1 MEEVKK
7 MKRNA
12 YGFAVTAVSVL
23 MVAVIILQE
32 FGISGFASLFK
43 KGMGSTKADYTY
55 GDYVGYV
62 SPKSVSVIDGDS
74 AVAAAAEIFSVDESS
89 LSVSME
95 YNFNSDESFYKLQQV
110 SNGLPIWGR
119 SVHLS
124 VNDGK
129 VYLASGGLSTE
140 NISVSTTDLIDE
152 EWIEISVRSYVID
165 TFFDGEEPEDLSIDI
180 SPLDDE
186 CLCIYNM
193 GEYENDPHLAY
204 DGTFAYYT
212 DEDEHQSGSY
222 DVLIDAHNGDVL
234 RATSNVYYSPSAVE
248 YSYLGKNYHA
258 DIEKEGSEYIF
269 YDDSRNITLYDAK
282 STEVSPPFNNEVNYD
297 KTDHWIFSGYSVF
310 TVTDDLDDWEDN
322 DIHALIL
329 LSNAQKC
336 YDFYDEI
343 LGRKG
348 FNNNNGEMSVFLN
361 HKKAGTYTAYS
372 CGLKNATW
380 LAFID
385 EFNVRKLDIV
395 GHEFTH
401 SVERSIIQM
410 TYRGQSAAIMEGYSD
425 TFGILI
431 EEYAKGSSAWKC
443 DYRDARDAPPL
454 NFGDEHLTNSTEAQE
469 EDDSWKYEYLYVVS
483 NRAYNIWTG
492 WDDLS
497 QTISHSEKLTD
508 MAHLF
513 YRALFLMESCSGFSE
528 WFWAMKQVAGYMLDK
543 GELTQEQYD
552 VVMNQFSGD
561 SEIKSLE
568 EDILDPLRA
577 IAVLVAQSEETSL
590 TDEIKELASAP
601 VIPKIKDSLCA
612 RALMDTKTEVDYE
625 YWNDGE
631 KSKIAVMIKKEAIF
645 YYMAALYGED
655 YATEFVNEIS
665 SSQLYRDYDETYYM
679 AECEP
684 EAQIRRSW
692 SWEITETAHI
702 DDKNIMYFATMESPK
717 GVLYDVRFM
726 LTYNESYSGAFFNG
740 YYLNTMAVT
749 PIDDDAGANDKA
761 LLSWLDSLVKQCD
774 VMEVGT
780 EEYYSASGGFESV
793 VPYSRISGLLAAD
806 LDDYDG
812 DGENELFV
820 VRTDPESY
828 YTTGKAEKVGTT
840 YIMLEIYE
848 VTKGG
853 VSVSDRIFPISGL
866 AETEY
871 QVSTHIF
878 KTTDED
884 GIKIY
889 FDHFFNFN
897 SQTFAVIQLE
907 YDGEALKVT
916 DGAELDEYAY
926 SIECYRPISDNACGT
941 ILGRQ
946 FFDTYSS
953 DGWEDVAGDYWDWN
967 FDSFDEEELK
977 ALVTYTLNSYDA
989 LLNGMGLEETASRAM
1004 YAGYKKETTA
1014 GLQEKYFGCCLRPN
1028 EHYVCT
1034 SGKLEAVCSLTAP
1047 YGQGSVTFTAE
1058 DETVLL
1064 YKYRNDQSSDFSS
1077 DESGTGGTYEQTA
1090 SGGCDSVNDVFFAF
1104 TDALKSKSIESIVA
1118 LYSEKQL
1125 AYAADEQ
1132 GCEAS
1137 DIKEQIKKS
1146 WNASWDSMTDSSTWR
1161 YSLTDITYLDSDE
1174 ISERFKGHP
1183 VKPEQAAKLHI
1194 TAQSVTDKV
1203 FRIYAACYDGKW
1215 YLSVAND

>member
-1 MEEVKK
+1 

-32 FGISGFASLFK
+32 FGISSFANLFK
-43 KGMGSTKADYTY
+43 KGADSSKADYTY

-62 SPKSVSVIDGDS
+62 SPKSTSVTDGKS
-74 AVAAAAEIFSVDESS
+74 AQAAAAEIFGVDESS
-89 LSVSME
+89 LSVTME
-95 YNFNSDESFYKLQQV
+95 YDFNSDESFYKLQQV
-110 SNGLPIWGR
+110 SDGIPIWGR
-119 SVHLS
+119 SVNLS
-124 VNDGK
+124 VDGGK

-140 NISVSTTDLIDE
+140 SISVSTTDPIDE

-180 SPLDDE
+180 SPIDDE

-212 DEDEHQSGSY
+212 DEDEYQSGSY

-282 STEVSPPFNNEVNYD
+282 STEVSPPLNNEVSYD
-297 KTDHWIFSGYSVF
+297 KTDHLDFSGYSVF

-329 LSNAQKC
+329 LSNVQKC

-385 EFNVRKLDIV
+385 EFNVRKLDVV

-401 SVERSIIQM
+401 SVERSISQM

-431 EEYAKGSSAWKC
+431 EEYANGSSDWKC
-443 DYRDARDAPPL
+443 DYSDARDAPL

-483 NRAYNIWTG
+483 NRAYSIWTG
-492 WDDLS
+492 WDGLS
-497 QTISHSEKLTD
+497 QTYSHSEKLTD
-508 MAHLF
+508 IAHLF
-513 YRALFLMESCSGFSE
+513 YRALFLLESCSGFSD

-561 SEIKSLE
+561 SEIKSVE
-568 EDILDPLRA
+568 EDNFDPLRA
-577 IAVLVAQSEETSL
+577 IAVLVAQSGETSL

-601 VIPKIKDSLCA
+601 VIPKIKESLCA
-612 RALMDTKTEVDYE
+612 RALMDTGTEVDYE

-655 YATEFVNEIS
+655 YATEFVSDIS

-740 YYLNTMAVT
+740 YYLNTMTVT
-749 PIDDDAGANDKA
+749 PVDDDPGANDKA
-761 LLSWLDSLVKQCD
+761 LLDWLDSLVKQCG
-774 VMEVGT
+774 VVEVGT
-780 EEYYSASGGFESV
+780 EEYYSESGGFETV
-793 VPYSRISGLLAAD
+793 VPYSRIAGLLAAD

-820 VRTDPESY
+820 VRIDPESY
-828 YTTGKAEKVGTT
+828 YTTGKTEKTGTT
-840 YIMLEIYE
+840 YVMLEMYE
-848 VTKGG
+848 VAKGG
-853 VSVSDRIFPISGL
+853 VSVCTRTFPIIAL
-866 AETEY
+866 VETEY
-871 QVSTHIF
+871 QISAHIF
-878 KTTDED
+878 KTADES

-897 SQTFAVIQLE
+897 SQTFALIQME
-907 YDGEALKVT
+907 YDGNALDIT
-916 DGAELDEYAY
+916 DGVELDEYAY
-926 SIECYRPISDNACGT
+926 SIECYRAVSDSAEST

-946 FFDTYSS
+946 SFDMGS
-953 DGWEDVAGDYWDWN
+953 DGWDDVAGNYWDWN
-967 FDSFDEEELK
+967 FDTYDEEEFNS
-977 ALVTYTLNSYDA
+977 LVKYTLNTYDD
-989 LLNGMGLEETASRAM
+989 LLNGMGIKETASRAM
-1004 YAGYKKETTA
+1004 YAGYNETTA
-1014 GLQEKYFGCCLRPN
+1014 GLQKNYYRCCLRPT

-1034 SGKLEAVCSLTAP
+1034 SGKLSTVCSIMAP

-1064 YKYRNDQSSDFSS
+1064 YQYRNGKSGSSSYAENGTDSS
-1077 DESGTGGTYEQTA
+1077 YEQT
-1090 SGGCDSVNDVFFAF
+1090 SGGYDSVNDVFFAF
-1104 TDALKSKSIESIVA
+1104 TDALKIQSAEGIVA

-1125 AYAADEQ
+1125 SYAADEQ
-1132 GCEAS
+1132 GCEVS
-1137 DIKEQIKKS
+1137 DIKEQIAKS
-1146 WNASWDSMTDSSTWR
+1146 WNASWGSMTDSSTWQ
-1161 YSLTDITYLDSDE
+1161 YNLTNITYLDSDE
-1174 ISERFKGHP
+1174 ISERFGNHP

-1194 TAQSVTDKV
+1194 TADSVTDKV
-1203 FRIYAACYDGKW
+1203 FIIYAACYDGKW
-1215 YLSVAND
+1215 YLSVANN